1 MSFTD
6 YVSSMQ
12 FNTKLDSPT
21 FIMPRK
27 PSNAEQWMQTSL
39 QAGQVSGEGVQTTQ
53 RVKGGEDLSKSIA
66 LPPKEAWQAE
76 PQAVTPQLL

>member
-21 FIMPRK
+21 FIMPRR

-53 RVKGGEDLSKSIA
+53 RARGVEDLEKSIA
-66 LPPKEAWQAE
+66 LPPREAQE
-76 PQAVTPQLL
+76 PE

>member
-39 QAGQVSGEGVQTTQ
+39 QAGQVSGEGV
-53 RVKGGEDLSKSIA
+53 
-66 LPPKEAWQAE
+66 
-76 PQAVTPQLL
+76 